1 MTPKWQRL
9 TLQKVL
15 KNNWVWLSIV
25 TVPIV
30 AVLVGLIAFDFMSRD
45 VVTANNR
52 SSSIPQELVKPMPK
66 NPALVAS
73 QETPVDRLF
82 RFGAYVSFRSSFGD
96 QKGWIHGFSFHK
108 PYQDWIYDIHT
119 AEGIVFNDVFQ
130 VHVIREEIPPGPNP
144 GFDPDN
150 VSDLFC
156 HPSYEGECL
165 DVDYDCIGSGDDG
178 PLYTPQ
184 VLVVGPDL
192 FKLDLD
198 EDGIGCEG
206 AVRPPAPKPTPE
218 PPAPTP
224 TPKPPTPEPP
234 ANDPAT
240 AADLNSTVQA
250 GEQVAITLQGE
261 DNETCNLDFTIRS
274 STDNGTLSP
283 ISNQSCSGGTPNVDT
298 AVVVY
303 IHDGSETTS
312 DSFTYRVCDDATPP
326 GCDTGTVRIT
336 ITPPPNTEPTGAN
349 VNVAVNQGGEVSIP
363 LLGSD
368 AETCE
373 LTFTTTETSSG
384 TLSSITDQSCQS
396 GSPNTDSAL
405 VTYTHDGS
413 DTTSDEFTYRVCDDA
428 ISPLCA
434 TETVVITVIPP
445 EDPTDPVTGSDT
457 VEMWDYEIP

>member
-1 MTPKWQRL
+1 MPPKWQRL
-9 TLQKVL
+9 TLQKFL

-52 SSSIPQELVKPMPK
+52 SGSIPQELVKPMPK

-119 AEGIVFNDVFQ
+119 AEGVVFNDVFQ

-150 VSDLFC
+150 VSDLLC

-206 AVRPPAPKPTPE
+206 AVRAPAPQ
-218 PPAPTP
+218 
-224 TPKPPTPEPP
+224 PTPEPP

-250 GEQVAITLQGE
+250 GERVTIVLQGE
-261 DNETCNLDFTIRS
+261 DTETCNLAFTIRS
-274 STDNGTLSP
+274 STDNGTLSS
-283 ISNQSCSGGTPNVDT
+283 ISNQSCLGGTPNVDT
-298 AVVVY
+298 AVVMY
-303 IHDGSETTS
+303 MHDGSDTTS
-312 DSFTYRVCDDATPP
+312 DSFTYRVCDDATPA
-326 GCDTGTVRIT
+326 GCDTATVSIT
-336 ITPPPNTEPTGAN
+336 ITPLINGVNGAPTAST
-349 VNVAVNQGGEVSIP
+349 VASTVDAGGEVPIT
-363 LLGSD
+363 LQGSD
-368 AETCE
+368 VETCE
-373 LTFTTTETSSG
+373 LTFTTTEPSNG
-384 TLSSITDQSCQS
+384 TLSSISDQPCQS
-396 GSPNTDSAL
+396 GSLNADTAL

-413 DTTSDEFTYRVCDDA
+413 DTTSDRFHLPGLR
-428 ISPLCA
+428 
-434 TETVVITVIPP
+434 
-445 EDPTDPVTGSDT
+445 
-457 VEMWDYEIP
+457 